1 MTHITKLIIYGY
13 NEVQH
18 RIGCLQPILHRTDHG
33 GDNMD
38 ILLEH
43 SGTIGIIIGVVFLI
57 VVLASGYCK
66 APPDEAYIVSGM
78 KKRILIGRAGI
89 KIPFLERLDK
99 LSLKLISVDVKT
111 ATSVPTA
118 DYINVRV
125 DSVVNIKISDKP
137 EMIALAAQNFLNQ
150 DSKYICSVARE
161 VLEGNVREI
170 VGQMGLQD
178 MVNDRKKFAEKVQEN
193 ASPDLCAMGLEIVSF
208 NVQNLTDEQGL
219 IENLG
224 IDNTT
229 KIQKTAAITKAEAER
244 DIQIAQAKA
253 SKESND
259 ARVQAETEIAQR
271 NNELAIRKAE
281 LKRQS
286 DIKQAEAD
294 AAYDIQKQEQR
305 KTIEVTSSMADIA
318 KTEQD
323 VVLNQKQ
330 ADVMEQYLNAEVKK
344 KADAERYRLEQEA
357 QAQLFQRSKQA
368 EAELYEQQ
376 REAEAQKAKAEA
388 LKYAKLQ
395 EAEGIRAV
403 GEAEANA
410 IRAKA
415 LAEAEGL
422 NKKAEAMLKMQE
434 AAVLQMYFEVLPQIA
449 KAVAEPLANVESITM
464 YGEGNNAKLIE
475 DITKST
481 NQISSGM
488 LDGIGIDLKSLI
500 NSFINKEQQ
509 SAETVSNEEKETVGV

>member
-1 MTHITKLIIYGY
+1 MDLIMDNLGI
-13 NEVQH
+13 
-18 RIGCLQPILHRTDHG
+18 IGIAAG
-33 GDNMD
+33 V
-38 ILLEH
+38 ILL
-43 SGTIGIIIGVVFLI
+43 IVIIV
-57 VVLASGYCK
+57 SGYCK
-66 APPDEAYIVSGM
+66 APPDEAYIISGIR
-78 KKRILIGRAGI
+78 KKVLIGKAGI

-125 DSVVNIKISDKP
+125 DSVVNIKISDSP
-137 EMIALAAQNFLNQ
+137 DRLTLAAQNFLNQ
-150 DSKYICSVARE
+150 NSAYICSVARE

-170 VGQMGLQD
+170 VGQMSLQD
-178 MVNDRKKFAEKVQEN
+178 MVNDRKKFAEKVQDN
-193 ASPDLCAMGLEIVSF
+193 AAPDLSAMGLEIISF

-244 DIQIAQAKA
+244 DIKVAQAKA
-253 SKESND
+253 EKESND
-259 ARVQAETEIAQR
+259 ARVAAETEIAQR

-281 LKRQS
+281 LKKQS

-294 AAYDIQKQEQR
+294 AAYDIQQQEQR

-323 VVLNQKQ
+323 VLLHAKQ
-330 ADVMEQYLNAEVKK
+330 AEVQEQSLNAEVKK
-344 KADAERYRLEQEA
+344 KADAERYRKEQEA
-357 QAQLFQRSKQA
+357 QARLYEQSKEAEARLYQQEKEA
-368 EAELYEQQ
+368 EAE
-376 REAEAQKAKAEA
+376 KAKAEA
-388 LKYAKLQ
+388 MKYAKLQ

-410 IRAKA
+410 IKAKA

-422 NKKAEAMLKMQE
+422 NKKAEAMQKMQE

-449 KAVAEPLANVESITM
+449 KAIAEPLTNVGNITM
-464 YGEGNNAKLIE
+464 YGEGNTSKMIE

-481 NQISSGM
+481 NQVSAGM
-488 LDGIGIDLKSLI
+488 LDGIGIDLKSMI
-500 NSFINKEQQ
+500 NSFITGKAIGQGISGTSDNSEDPSEPKSAAIEAVEKKEPEKP
-509 SAETVSNEEKETVGV
+509 SDNED

>member
-1 MTHITKLIIYGY
+1 MGFII
-13 NEVQH
+13 
-18 RIGCLQPILHRTDHG
+18 DH
-33 GDNMD
+33 
-38 ILLEH
+38 L
-43 SGTIGIIIGVVFLI
+43 STIGIIAGIVLLI
-57 VVLASGYCK
+57 IIIVSGYCK
-66 APPDEAYIVSGM
+66 APPDEAYIISGL
-78 KKRILIGRAGI
+78 KKRVLIGKAGI

-118 DYINVRV
+118 DYINVKI
-125 DSVVNIKISDKP
+125 DSVVNIKISDKSDKL
-137 EMIALAAQNFLNQ
+137 ALAAQNFLNQ
-150 DSKYICSVARE
+150 NSSYICNVARE

-170 VGQMGLQD
+170 VGQMSLQD

-193 ASPDLCAMGLEIVSF
+193 ATPDLAAMGLEIVSF

-281 LKRQS
+281 LKKVS

-294 AAYDIQKQEQR
+294 AAYDIQQQEQR

-323 VVLNQKQ
+323 VKLHAKQ
-330 ADVMEQYLNAEVKK
+330 AEVQEQALNAQIKK
-344 KADAERYRLEQEA
+344 KADAERYRQEQEA
-357 QAQLFQRSKQA
+357 QASLFQRQKQA
-368 EAELYEQQ
+368 EAELFETQK
-376 REAEAQKAKAEA
+376 EAEAQKAMAEA
-388 LKYAKLQ
+388 ARFAKMQ
-395 EAEGIRAV
+395 EAEGIKAV

-422 NKKAEAMLKMQE
+422 NKKAEAMQKMQE
-434 AAVLQMYFEVLPQIA
+434 AAVLQMYFEVLPEIA
-449 KAVAEPLANVESITM
+449 RAVAEPLANVGSITM
-464 YGEGNNAKLIE
+464 YGEGNSSKMIE

-481 NQISSGM
+481 NQISEGM
-488 LDGIGIDLKSLI
+488 LGGVGIDLKSMI
-500 NSFINKEQQ
+500 NAFITGKAIGQGIDSSSDSSSDKPDVTDVPEPPKPDK
-509 SAETVSNEEKETVGV
+509 T

>member
-1 MTHITKLIIYGY
+1 MGFI
-13 NEVQH
+13 
-18 RIGCLQPILHRTDHG
+18 TDH
-33 GDNMD
+33 
-38 ILLEH
+38 L
-43 SGTIGIIIGVVFLI
+43 STIGIIAGIVLLI
-57 VVLASGYCK
+57 IIIVSGYCK
-66 APPDEAYIVSGM
+66 APPDEAYIISGL
-78 KKRILIGRAGI
+78 KKRVLIGKAGI

-118 DYINVRV
+118 DYINVKI
-125 DSVVNIKISDKP
+125 DSVVNIKISDKS
-137 EMIALAAQNFLNQ
+137 EKLALAAQNFLNQ
-150 DSKYICSVARE
+150 NSNYICNVARE

-170 VGQMGLQD
+170 VGQMSLQD

-193 ASPDLCAMGLEIVSF
+193 ATPDLAAMGLEIVSF

-281 LKRQS
+281 LKKVS

-294 AAYDIQKQEQR
+294 AAYDIQQQEQR

-323 VVLNQKQ
+323 VKLHAKQ
-330 ADVMEQYLNAEVKK
+330 AEVQEQALNAQIKK
-344 KADAERYRLEQEA
+344 KADAERYRQEQEA
-357 QAQLFQRSKQA
+357 QASLFQRQKQA
-368 EAELYEQQ
+368 EAELFETQK
-376 REAEAQKAKAEA
+376 EAEAQKAMAEA
-388 LKYAKLQ
+388 ARFAKMQ
-395 EAEGIRAV
+395 EAEGIKAV

-422 NKKAEAMLKMQE
+422 NKKAEAMQKMQE
-434 AAVLQMYFEVLPQIA
+434 AAVLQMYFEVLPEIA
-449 KAVAEPLANVESITM
+449 RAVAEPLANVGSITM
-464 YGEGNNAKLIE
+464 YGEGNSSKMIE

-481 NQISSGM
+481 NQISEGM
-488 LDGIGIDLKSLI
+488 LGGVGIDLKSMI
-500 NSFINKEQQ
+500 NAFITGKAIGQGIDSSSDSSSDKPDVTDVPEPPKPDK
-509 SAETVSNEEKETVGV
+509 T

>member
-1 MTHITKLIIYGY
+1 MLDFIHD
-13 NEVQH
+13 E
-18 RIGCLQPILHRTDHG
+18 
-33 GDNMD
+33 M
-38 ILLEH
+38 
-43 SGTIGIIIGVVFLI
+43 GTIGIIVGVILLI
-57 VVLASGYCK
+57 IIIVSGYCK
-66 APPDEAYIVSGM
+66 APPDEAYIISGLR
-78 KKRILIGRAGI
+78 KRVLIGRAGV
-89 KIPFLERLDK
+89 KVPFLERLDK

-118 DYINVRV
+118 DYINIRV
-125 DSVVNIKISDKP
+125 DSVVNIKIADNP

-150 DSKYICSVARE
+150 DSKYICGVARE

-193 ASPDLCAMGLEIVSF
+193 ASPDLAAMGLEIVSF

-253 SKESND
+253 RKESND
-259 ARVQAETEIAQR
+259 ARVQAETEIEQK

-281 LKRQS
+281 LKKQS

-294 AAYDIQKQEQR
+294 AAYDIQQQEQR

-318 KTEQD
+318 KTEQA
-323 VVLNQKQ
+323 VILNAKQ
-330 ADVMEQYLNAEVKK
+330 AEVKEQALNAEVKK
-344 KADAERYRLEQEA
+344 KADAERYRLEQES
-357 QAQLFQRSKQA
+357 QAALFKRSKQA

-376 REAEAQKAKAEA
+376 REAEAKKAKAEAELFEQQRIAEAQKAKAEA

-422 NKKAEAMLKMQE
+422 NKKAEAMQKMQE
-434 AAVLQMYFEVLPQIA
+434 AAVLQMYFEVLPEVA
-449 KAVAEPLANVESITM
+449 KAIAQPLASVDSITM
-464 YGEGNNAKLIE
+464 YGEGNTAKMIE

-481 NQISSGM
+481 NQVSAGM
-488 LDGIGIDLKSLI
+488 LDGIGIDLKTMI
-500 NSFINKEQQ
+500 NSFITGKAIGQGMD
-509 SAETVSNEEKETVGV
+509 SAAPGAADIKPTIE

>member
-1 MTHITKLIIYGY
+1 MDFMEFVSSHIPQLGIAAGVVLLII
-13 NEVQH
+13 
-18 RIGCLQPILHRTDHG
+18 
-33 GDNMD
+33 
-38 ILLEH
+38 
-43 SGTIGIIIGVVFLI
+43 III
-57 VVLASGYCK
+57 SGYCK
-66 APPDEAYIVSGM
+66 APPDEAYIISGLR
-78 KKRILIGRAGI
+78 KKVLIGKAGI

-125 DSVVNIKISDKP
+125 DSVVNVKISDQENKL
-137 EMIALAAQNFLNQ
+137 ALAAQNFLNQ
-150 DSKYICSVARE
+150 NSAYICSVARE

-170 VGQMGLQD
+170 VGQMSLQD
-178 MVNDRKKFAEKVQEN
+178 MVNDRKKFAEKVQDN
-193 ASPDLCAMGLEIVSF
+193 AAPDLANMGLEIVSF

-244 DIQIAQAKA
+244 DIQIAQARA

-281 LKRQS
+281 LKKQS

-294 AAYDIQKQEQR
+294 AAYDIQQQEQR

-323 VVLNQKQ
+323 VLLHAKQ
-330 ADVMEQYLNAEVKK
+330 AEVQEQSLNAEVKK
-344 KADAERYRLEQEA
+344 KADAERYRKEQEA
-357 QAQLFQRSKQA
+357 QAALFQRSKQA

-376 REAEAQKAKAEA
+376 KDAEAQKARAEA
-388 LKYAKLQ
+388 MKYAKLQ

-422 NKKAEAMLKMQE
+422 NKKAEAMQKMQE
-434 AAVLQMYFEVLPQIA
+434 AAVLQMYFDVLPQVA
-449 KAVAEPLANVESITM
+449 KAVSEPLAKVGSITM
-464 YGEGNNAKLIE
+464 YGEGNSAKMIE
-475 DITKST
+475 DITRST
-481 NQISSGM
+481 NQVSSGM
-488 LDGIGIDLKSLI
+488 LEGIGIDLKSMI
-500 NSFINKEQQ
+500 NSFVTGRAIGQGISANSDDTPKGDDTDHPAQPENKEKPADNNTPQ
-509 SAETVSNEEKETVGV
+509 A

>member
-1 MTHITKLIIYGY
+1 MEFIREYSGA
-13 NEVQH
+13 
-18 RIGCLQPILHRTDHG
+18 IGIAVG
-33 GDNMD
+33 V
-38 ILLEH
+38 ILL
-43 SGTIGIIIGVVFLI
+43 VLI
-57 VVLASGYCK
+57 VVSGYCK
-66 APPDEAYIVSGM
+66 APPDEAYIISGLR
-78 KKRILIGRAGI
+78 KRVLIGRAGV
-89 KIPFLERLDK
+89 KVPFLERLDK

-118 DYINVRV
+118 DYINIRV
-125 DSVVNIKISDKP
+125 DSVVNIKIADTQ
-137 EMIALAAQNFLNQ
+137 EMISLAAQNFLNQ
-150 DSKYICSVARE
+150 DSQYICGVARE

-193 ASPDLCAMGLEIVSF
+193 ASPDLAAMGLEIVSF

-253 SKESND
+253 RKESND
-259 ARVQAETEIAQR
+259 ARVQAETEIEQK

-281 LKRQS
+281 LKKVS
-286 DIKQAEAD
+286 DIKKAEAD
-294 AAYDIQKQEQR
+294 AAYDIQQQEQR

-318 KTEQD
+318 KTEQA
-323 VVLNQKQ
+323 VILNAKQ
-330 ADVMEQYLNAEVKK
+330 AEVKEQALNAEVKK
-344 KADAERYRLEQEA
+344 KADAERYRLEQES
-357 QAQLFQRSKQA
+357 QAALFKRSKQA

-376 REAEAQKAKAEA
+376 REAEAKKAKAEAQLFEQQREAEAQKAKAEA
-388 LKYAKLQ
+388 LKFAKLQ

-422 NKKAEAMLKMQE
+422 NKKAEAMQKMQE

-449 KAVAEPLANVESITM
+449 KAVAEPLASVSSITM
-464 YGEGNNAKLIE
+464 YGEGNTAKMIE

-481 NQISSGM
+481 NQVSAGM
-488 LDGIGIDLKSLI
+488 LDGIGIDLKSMI
-500 NSFINKEQQ
+500 NSFVTGRAIGQGMAPAAGTNTE
-509 SAETVSNEEKETVGV
+509 S

>member
-1 MTHITKLIIYGY
+1 
-13 NEVQH
+13 
-18 RIGCLQPILHRTDHG
+18 
-33 GDNMD
+33 MD
-38 ILLEH
+38 WIQENL
-43 SGTIGIIIGVVFLI
+43 GTIGIIAGIILLIII
-57 VVLASGYCK
+57 VVSGYCK
-66 APPDEAYIVSGM
+66 APPDEAYIISGLR
-78 KKRILIGRAGI
+78 KRTLIGRAGI
-89 KIPFLERLDK
+89 KVPFLERLDK

-118 DYINVRV
+118 DYINIRV
-125 DSVVNIKISDKP
+125 DSVVNIKISDRS

-150 DSKYICSVARE
+150 NSNYICGVARE

-193 ASPDLCAMGLEIVSF
+193 ASPDLAAMGLEIVSF

-259 ARVQAETEIAQR
+259 ARVQAETEIAQK

-281 LKRQS
+281 LKKQS

-318 KTEQD
+318 KTEQS
-323 VVLNQKQ
+323 VLLHAKQ
-330 ADVMEQYLNAEVKK
+330 AEVQEQALNAEIKK
-344 KADAERYRLEQEA
+344 KADADRYRKEQEA
-357 QAQLFQRSKQA
+357 QAALFQRSKQA
-368 EAELYEQQ
+368 EAELYETQK
-376 REAEAQKAKAEA
+376 EAEAQKAKAEA
-388 LKYAKLQ
+388 MKFAKLQ

-410 IRAKA
+410 VKAKL

-422 NKKAEAMLKMQE
+422 DRKAEAMQKMQE

-449 KAVAEPLANVESITM
+449 KAIAEPLASVDSITM
-464 YGEGNNAKLIE
+464 YGEGNTAKMIE

-481 NQISSGM
+481 NQVSAGM
-488 LDGIGIDLKSLI
+488 LDGIGIDLKSMI
-500 NSFINKEQQ
+500 NSFVTGKAIGMGMNPPDNTTPPTAPTPTTPTE
-509 SAETVSNEEKETVGV
+509 S

>member
-1 MTHITKLIIYGY
+1 MLDFIHD
-13 NEVQH
+13 E
-18 RIGCLQPILHRTDHG
+18 
-33 GDNMD
+33 M
-38 ILLEH
+38 
-43 SGTIGIIIGVVFLI
+43 GTIGIIVGVILLI
-57 VVLASGYCK
+57 IIIVSGYCK
-66 APPDEAYIVSGM
+66 APPDEAYIISGLR
-78 KKRILIGRAGI
+78 KRVLIGRAGV
-89 KIPFLERLDK
+89 KVPFLERLDK

-118 DYINVRV
+118 DYINIRV
-125 DSVVNIKISDKP
+125 DSVVNIKIADNP

-150 DSKYICSVARE
+150 DSKYICGVARE

-193 ASPDLCAMGLEIVSF
+193 ASPDLAAMGLEIVSF

-253 SKESND
+253 RKESND
-259 ARVQAETEIAQR
+259 ARVQAETEIEQK

-281 LKRQS
+281 LKKQS

-294 AAYDIQKQEQR
+294 AAYDIQQQEQR

-318 KTEQD
+318 KTEQA
-323 VVLNQKQ
+323 VILNAKQ
-330 ADVMEQYLNAEVKK
+330 AEVKEQALNAEVKK
-344 KADAERYRLEQEA
+344 KADAERYRLEQES
-357 QAQLFQRSKQA
+357 QAALFKRSKQA

-376 REAEAQKAKAEA
+376 REAEAKKAKAEAELFEQQRIAEAQKAKAEA

-422 NKKAEAMLKMQE
+422 NKKAEAMQKMQE
-434 AAVLQMYFEVLPQIA
+434 AAVLQMYFEVLPEVA
-449 KAVAEPLANVESITM
+449 KAIAQPLASVDSITM
-464 YGEGNNAKLIE
+464 YGEGNTAKMIE

-481 NQISSGM
+481 NQVSAGM
-488 LDGIGIDLKSLI
+488 LDGIGIDLKTMI
-500 NSFINKEQQ
+500 NSFITGKAIGQGMD
-509 SAETVSNEEKETVGV
+509 SAAPGAADIRPTIE

>member
-1 MTHITKLIIYGY
+1 MEFIREYSGA
-13 NEVQH
+13 
-18 RIGCLQPILHRTDHG
+18 IGIAVG
-33 GDNMD
+33 V
-38 ILLEH
+38 ILL
-43 SGTIGIIIGVVFLI
+43 VLI
-57 VVLASGYCK
+57 VVSGYCK
-66 APPDEAYIVSGM
+66 APPDEAYIISGLR
-78 KKRILIGRAGI
+78 KRVLIGRAGV
-89 KIPFLERLDK
+89 KVPFLERLDK

-118 DYINVRV
+118 DYINIRV
-125 DSVVNIKISDKP
+125 DSVVNIKIADTQ
-137 EMIALAAQNFLNQ
+137 EMISLAAQNFLNQ

-193 ASPDLCAMGLEIVSF
+193 ASPDLAAMGLEIVSF

-253 SKESND
+253 RKESND
-259 ARVQAETEIAQR
+259 ARVQAETEIEQK

-281 LKRQS
+281 LKKVS
-286 DIKQAEAD
+286 DIKKAEAD
-294 AAYDIQKQEQR
+294 AAYDIQQQEQR

-318 KTEQD
+318 KTEQA
-323 VVLNQKQ
+323 VILNAKQ
-330 ADVMEQYLNAEVKK
+330 AEVKEQALNAEVKK
-344 KADAERYRLEQEA
+344 KADAERYRLEQES
-357 QAQLFQRSKQA
+357 QAALFKRSKQA

-376 REAEAQKAKAEA
+376 REAEAKKAKAEAQLFEQQREAEAQKAKAEA
-388 LKYAKLQ
+388 LKFAKLQ

-422 NKKAEAMLKMQE
+422 NKKAEAMQKMQE

-449 KAVAEPLANVESITM
+449 KAVAEPLASVSSITM
-464 YGEGNNAKLIE
+464 YGEGNTAKMIE

-481 NQISSGM
+481 NQVSAGM
-488 LDGIGIDLKSLI
+488 LDGIGIDLKSMI
-500 NSFINKEQQ
+500 NSFVTGRAIGQGMAPAAGTDTE
-509 SAETVSNEEKETVGV
+509 S

>member
-1 MTHITKLIIYGY
+1 MDWIMENLGTLGIIAGIVLLII
-13 NEVQH
+13 
-18 RIGCLQPILHRTDHG
+18 
-33 GDNMD
+33 
-38 ILLEH
+38 
-43 SGTIGIIIGVVFLI
+43 IIV
-57 VVLASGYCK
+57 SGYCK
-66 APPDEAYIVSGM
+66 APPDEAYIISGLR
-78 KKRILIGRAGI
+78 KRVLIGKAGI
-89 KIPFLERLDK
+89 KVPFLERLDK

-125 DSVVNIKISDKP
+125 DSVVNVKISDKSDKL
-137 EMIALAAQNFLNQ
+137 ALAAQNFLNQ
-150 DSKYICSVARE
+150 NSAYICGVARE

-170 VGQMGLQD
+170 VGQMSLQD
-178 MVNDRKKFAEKVQEN
+178 MVNDRKKFAEKVQDN
-193 ASPDLCAMGLEIVSF
+193 AAPDLAAMGLEIVSF

-281 LKRQS
+281 LKKQS

-294 AAYDIQKQEQR
+294 AAYDIQQQEQR

-323 VVLNQKQ
+323 VLLHAKQ
-330 ADVMEQYLNAEVKK
+330 AEVQEQALNAEVKK
-344 KADAERYRLEQEA
+344 KADADRYRREQEA
-357 QAQLFQRSKQA
+357 QASLFQRSKQA
-368 EAELYEQQ
+368 EAELFEQQ
-376 REAEAQKAKAEA
+376 KEAEAQKARAEA
-388 LKYAKLQ
+388 MKFAKLQ

-422 NKKAEAMLKMQE
+422 NKKAEAMQKMQE

-449 KAVAEPLANVESITM
+449 QAIAEPLSNVGNITM
-464 YGEGNNAKLIE
+464 YGEGNTSKMVE

-481 NQISSGM
+481 NQVSAGM
-488 LDGIGIDLKSLI
+488 LDGIGIDLKSMI
-500 NSFINKEQQ
+500 NSFITGKAIGQGIGNSGEASDG
-509 SAETVSNEEKETVGV
+509 SAAPSEPQK

>member
-1 MTHITKLIIYGY
+1 MDWIMENLGTLGIIAGIILLII
-13 NEVQH
+13 
-18 RIGCLQPILHRTDHG
+18 
-33 GDNMD
+33 
-38 ILLEH
+38 
-43 SGTIGIIIGVVFLI
+43 IIV
-57 VVLASGYCK
+57 SGYCK
-66 APPDEAYIVSGM
+66 APPDEAYIISGLR
-78 KKRILIGRAGI
+78 KRVLIGKAGI
-89 KIPFLERLDK
+89 KVPFLERLDK

-125 DSVVNIKISDKP
+125 DSVVNVKISDQSDKL
-137 EMIALAAQNFLNQ
+137 ALAAQNFLNQ
-150 DSKYICSVARE
+150 NSAYICNVARE

-170 VGQMGLQD
+170 VGQMSLQD
-178 MVNDRKKFAEKVQEN
+178 MVNDRKKFAEKVQDN
-193 ASPDLCAMGLEIVSF
+193 AAPDLAAMGLEIVSF

-281 LKRQS
+281 LKKQS

-294 AAYDIQKQEQR
+294 AAYDIQQQEQR

-323 VVLNQKQ
+323 VLLHAKQ
-330 ADVMEQYLNAEVKK
+330 AEVQEQALNAEIKK
-344 KADAERYRLEQEA
+344 KADADRYRREQEA
-357 QAQLFQRSKQA
+357 QASLFQRSKQA
-368 EAELYEQQ
+368 EAELFEQQ
-376 REAEAQKAKAEA
+376 KEAEAQKAKAEA
-388 LKYAKLQ
+388 MKFAKLQ

-422 NKKAEAMLKMQE
+422 NKKAEAMQKMQE

-449 KAVAEPLANVESITM
+449 QAIAEPLSNVGNITM
-464 YGEGNNAKLIE
+464 YGEGNTSKMVE

-481 NQISSGM
+481 NQVSAGM
-488 LDGIGIDLKSLI
+488 LDGIGIDLKSMI
-500 NSFINKEQQ
+500 NSFITGKAIGQGIGNSGESSDGAAAPTEPQQ
-509 SAETVSNEEKETVGV
+509 

>member
-1 MTHITKLIIYGY
+1 MMDFIRE
-13 NEVQH
+13 N
-18 RIGCLQPILHRTDHG
+18 IGW
-33 GDNMD
+33 
-38 ILLEH
+38 
-43 SGTIGIIIGVVFLI
+43 IGMVIGAVIVVLI
-57 VVLASGYCK
+57 VVSGYCK
-66 APPDEAYIVSGM
+66 APPDEAYIISGL
-78 KKRILIGRAGI
+78 RRRVLIGRAGV
-89 KIPFLERLDK
+89 KVPFLERLDK

-118 DYINVRV
+118 DYINIRV
-125 DSVVNIKISDKP
+125 DSVVNIKIADTQ

-193 ASPDLCAMGLEIVSF
+193 ASPDLAAMGLEIVSF

-253 SKESND
+253 RKESND
-259 ARVQAETEIAQR
+259 ARVQAETEIEQK

-281 LKRQS
+281 LKKQS

-294 AAYDIQKQEQR
+294 AAYDIQQQEQR

-318 KTEQD
+318 KTEQA
-323 VVLNQKQ
+323 VILNAKQ
-330 ADVMEQYLNAEVKK
+330 AEVKEQALNAEIKK
-344 KADAERYRLEQEA
+344 KADAERYRLEQES
-357 QAQLFQRSKQA
+357 QAALFKRSKQA

-376 REAEAQKAKAEA
+376 REAEAKKARAEAQLFEQQREAEAQKAKAEA
-388 LKYAKLQ
+388 LKFAKLQ
-395 EAEGIRAV
+395 EAEGIKAV

-422 NKKAEAMLKMQE
+422 NKKAEAMQKMQE
-434 AAVLQMYFEVLPQIA
+434 AAVLQMYFEVLPEIA
-449 KAVAEPLANVESITM
+449 KAIAEPLKSVGNITM
-464 YGEGNNAKLIE
+464 YGEGNTTKMIE

-481 NQISSGM
+481 NQVSAGM
-488 LDGIGIDLKSLI
+488 LDGIGIDLKSMI
-500 NSFINKEQQ
+500 NSFITGKAIGQGIGTAPAPAAAD
-509 SAETVSNEEKETVGV
+509 AEPAVPEITAE

>member
-1 MTHITKLIIYGY
+1 MDFILEHLGTLGIVGGVILLII
-13 NEVQH
+13 
-18 RIGCLQPILHRTDHG
+18 IL
-33 GDNMD
+33 
-38 ILLEH
+38 
-43 SGTIGIIIGVVFLI
+43 V
-57 VVLASGYCK
+57 SGYCK
-66 APPDEAYIVSGM
+66 APPDEAYIISGL
-78 KKRILIGRAGI
+78 KKRVLIGKAGV

-125 DSVVNIKISDKP
+125 DSVVNVKISDNNGRL
-137 EMIALAAQNFLNQ
+137 ELAAQNFLNQ
-150 DSKYICSVARE
+150 NSQYICGVARE

-170 VGQMGLQD
+170 VGQMSLQD

-193 ASPDLCAMGLEIVSF
+193 ATPDLAAMGLEIVSF

-259 ARVQAETEIAQR
+259 ARIAAETEIAQR

-281 LKRQS
+281 LKKVS

-294 AAYDIQKQEQR
+294 AAYDIQQQEQR

-323 VVLNQKQ
+323 VLLHAKQ
-330 ADVMEQYLNAEVKK
+330 AEVQEQALNAEVKK
-344 KADAERYRLEQEA
+344 KADAERYRKEQEA
-357 QAQLFQRSKQA
+357 QARLYERSKQA
-368 EAELYEQQ
+368 EAELYEQVK
-376 REAEAQKAKAEA
+376 EAEAQKAMAEA
-388 LKYAKLQ
+388 SKYAKLQ

-422 NKKAEAMLKMQE
+422 NKKAEAMQKMQE

-449 KAVAEPLANVESITM
+449 QAIAEPLSNVGNITM
-464 YGEGNNAKLIE
+464 YGEGNTSKMIE

-481 NQISSGM
+481 NQVSAGM
-488 LDGIGIDLKSLI
+488 LEGIGVDLKSMI
-500 NSFINKEQQ
+500 NSFVTGKAIGQGIDSSSASQ
-509 SAETVSNEEKETVGV
+509 SANFDPNGGAPTAE

>member
-1 MTHITKLIIYGY
+1 MI
-13 NEVQH
+13 
-18 RIGCLQPILHRTDHG
+18 
-33 GDNMD
+33 D
-38 ILLEH
+38 ILKENL
-43 SGTIGIIIGVVFLI
+43 GVIGIAAGIVLLLVIIV
-57 VVLASGYCK
+57 SGYCK
-66 APPDEAYIVSGM
+66 APPDEAYIISGLR
-78 KKRILIGRAGI
+78 KRVLIGKAGI
-89 KIPFLERLDK
+89 KVPFLERLDK

-125 DSVVNIKISDKP
+125 DSVVNVKISDQGEKL
-137 EMIALAAQNFLNQ
+137 ALAAQNFLNQ
-150 DSKYICSVARE
+150 NSAYICGVARE

-170 VGQMGLQD
+170 VGQMSLQD
-178 MVNDRKKFAEKVQEN
+178 MVNDRKKFAEKVQDN
-193 ASPDLCAMGLEIVSF
+193 AAPDLANMGLEIVSF

-281 LKRQS
+281 LKKQS

-294 AAYDIQKQEQR
+294 AAYDIQQQEQR

-323 VVLNQKQ
+323 VLLHAKQ
-330 ADVMEQYLNAEVKK
+330 AEVQEQALNAEVKK
-344 KADAERYRLEQEA
+344 KADAERYRKEQEA
-357 QAQLFQRSKQA
+357 QASLFQRSKQA
-368 EAELYEQQ
+368 EAELFEQQ
-376 REAEAQKAKAEA
+376 KEAEAQKAKAEA
-388 LKYAKLQ
+388 MKFSKLQ

-422 NKKAEAMLKMQE
+422 NKKAEAMQKMQE

-449 KAVAEPLANVESITM
+449 KAVAEPLSNVGNITM
-464 YGEGNNAKLIE
+464 YGEGNTSKMVE

-481 NQISSGM
+481 NQVSAGM
-488 LDGIGIDLKSLI
+488 LEGIGIDLKSMI
-500 NSFINKEQQ
+500 NSFVTGKAIGQGIANSGGADGGSDTEAPD
-509 SAETVSNEEKETVGV
+509 AET

>member
-1 MTHITKLIIYGY
+1 MQFVMDNLGY
-13 NEVQH
+13 
-18 RIGCLQPILHRTDHG
+18 
-33 GDNMD
+33 
-38 ILLEH
+38 
-43 SGTIGIIIGVVFLI
+43 IGIAVGVIILI
-57 VVLASGYCK
+57 CIIVSGYCK
-66 APPDEAYIVSGM
+66 APPDEAYIISGLR
-78 KKRILIGRAGI
+78 KKVLIGRAGI

-118 DYINVRV
+118 DYINIKV
-125 DSVVNIKISDKP
+125 DSVVNIKISDK
-137 EMIALAAQNFLNQ
+137 EQMIALAAQNFLNQ
-150 DSKYICSVARE
+150 NTAYICGVARE

-193 ASPDLCAMGLEIVSF
+193 ASPDLAAMGLEIVSF

-229 KIQKTAAITKAEAER
+229 KIQKVAAITKAEAER

-271 NNELAIRKAE
+271 NNELSIRKAE
-281 LKRQS
+281 LKKQA

-294 AAYDIQKQEQR
+294 AAYDIQQQEQR

-318 KTEQD
+318 KTEQS
-323 VVLNQKQ
+323 VLLHAKQ
-330 ADVMEQYLNAEVKK
+330 AEVQEQALNAEVKK
-344 KADAERYRLEQEA
+344 KADAERYRKEQEA
-357 QAQLFQRSKQA
+357 QASLFQRSKQA
-368 EAELYEQQ
+368 EAELYETQK
-376 REAEAQKAKAEA
+376 EAEAEKAKAEA
-388 LKYAKLQ
+388 QKYAKLQ

-410 IRAKA
+410 IRAKL

-422 NKKAEAMLKMQE
+422 DRKAEAMQKMQE
-434 AAVLQMYFEVLPQIA
+434 AAVLQMYFEVLPEIA
-449 KAVAEPLANVESITM
+449 KAVAEPLASVGNITM
-464 YGEGNNAKLIE
+464 YGEGNTAKMIE
-475 DITKST
+475 DVTKST

-488 LDGIGIDLKSLI
+488 LEGIGVDLRSMI
-500 NSFINKEQQ
+500 NSFITGKAIGQGINPPADVTPDTPAPTPEQ
-509 SAETVSNEEKETVGV
+509 